1 MSIDWNTI
9 ILTVVTVLF
18 SWETFNNIKY
28 RKENKKLKQNEVKTS
43 DAETAKQQIDLV
55 VYFKEQTLTMLQQI
69 QDMQAKGND
78 NQSTMMEDMRQ
89 LKEQNE
95 RQDSLLTDI
104 VTYLNGDF
112 QRYINEKQNTMHSRY
127 GDITH
132 EE

>member
-78 NQSTMMEDMRQ
+78 NQSTMMEDMKQ
-89 LKEQNE
+89 LKIQNE
-95 RQDSLLTDI
+95 RQDALLTDI

>member
-1 MSIDWNTI
+1 MDWNSI
-9 ILTVVTVLF
+9 ILAVVTVLF

-78 NQSTMMEDMRQ
+78 NQSTMMEDMKQ
-89 LKEQNE
+89 LKVQNE
-95 RQDSLLTDI
+95 RQDALLTDI

-112 QRYINEKQNTMHSRY
+112 KKYQYEQHSRY
-127 GDITH
+127 DGISNN
-132 EE
+132 E

>member
-1 MSIDWNTI
+1 MDWNSI
-9 ILTVVTVLF
+9 ILTVIGVLF

-78 NQSTMMEDMRQ
+78 NQSTIMEDMRQ

-95 RQDSLLTDI
+95 RQDGLLTDI

-112 QRYINEKQNTMHSRY
+112 QKYITGKQNVTHSRY
-127 GDITH
+127 EDIK
-132 EE
+132 

>member
-1 MSIDWNTI
+1 MDWNQI
-9 ILTVVTVLF
+9 ILAVITVLF

-78 NQSTMMEDMRQ
+78 NQSAMMEAMRQ
-89 LKEQNE
+89 LKEQNA
-95 RQDSLLTDI
+95 RQDKLLADI
-104 VTYLNGDF
+104 VNYLNGEF
-112 QRYINEKQNTMHSRY
+112 KKYQYEQHSRY

>member
-1 MSIDWNTI
+1 MDWNSI
-9 ILTVVTVLF
+9 ILAVITVLF

-78 NQSTMMEDMRQ
+78 NQSAMMQDMRQ

-95 RQDSLLTDI
+95 RQDALLTDI

-112 QRYINEKQNTMHSRY
+112 KKYQHEQHSRY

>member
-1 MSIDWNTI
+1 M
-9 ILTVVTVLF
+9 LF

-69 QDMQAKGND
+69 QDMQVKGND

-112 QRYINEKQNTMHSRY
+112 KKYQYEQHSRY

>member
-1 MSIDWNTI
+1 MDWNSI
-9 ILTVVTVLF
+9 ILTVIGVLF

-69 QDMQAKGND
+69 QEMQAKGND

-95 RQDSLLTDI
+95 RQDALLTDI

-112 QRYINEKQNTMHSRY
+112 QRYRKEKQNGTHSRY
-127 GDITH
+127 EDVKNDG
-132 EE
+132 

>member
-1 MSIDWNTI
+1 MDWNSI
-9 ILTVVTVLF
+9 ILAVVTVLF

-95 RQDSLLTDI
+95 RQDALLTDI

-112 QRYINEKQNTMHSRY
+112 QRYINEKQKTAHSRY

-132 EE
+132 EN

>member
-1 MSIDWNTI
+1 MDWNSL
-9 ILTVVTVLF
+9 ILAVITVLF

-78 NQSTMMEDMRQ
+78 NQSTMMEDMKQ

-95 RQDSLLTDI
+95 RQDALLTDI

-112 QRYINEKQNTMHSRY
+112 KQYQNEQHSRY
-127 GDITH
+127 GTITH
-132 EE
+132 GE

>member
-1 MSIDWNTI
+1 MDWNSI
-9 ILTVVTVLF
+9 ILAVVTVLF

-78 NQSTMMEDMRQ
+78 NQSTMMEDMKQ

-95 RQDSLLTDI
+95 RQDALLTDI

-112 QRYINEKQNTMHSRY
+112 KKYQYEQHSRY

>member
-1 MSIDWNTI
+1 MDWNSI
-9 ILTVVTVLF
+9 ILAVITVLF

-78 NQSTMMEDMRQ
+78 NQSTMMEDMKQ

-112 QRYINEKQNTMHSRY
+112 KKYQYEQRSRY

-132 EE
+132 DD